1 MFRNKSI
8 SFQILSLIT
17 ILIVLAFASTATLIY
32 RQAKTLYLEQTL
44 NDHQS
49 KIDTLAKALSEEYQ
63 AFLLSAEHLEGALIN
78 GYLFGLEP
86 AVGVDHLNDKTL
98 ERVEHEGKPLSN
110 LTPIIDRFKKDTE
123 ADATIFLRDGDD
135 FIRVI
140 TTLKNP
146 NGERVVGSYLGKSH
160 PGYNKLMAGQ
170 SYSSMVKL
178 FGQNYLAYYRP
189 LLSNGRIY
197 ALAFAAI
204 PLQKATESIF
214 NAIVEVKWG
223 KGGESF
229 VISADSKDS
238 GMYLLHPNTN
248 FIGKNVQQIYSPD
261 GTRPFENLMD
271 NVGEVTFYKDQMAKD
286 IQSKYLVTSFVPG
299 WNWVIGGGTKV
310 SEITQGSHYLLKIIL
325 SIAVVVCG
333 TVIVILYLVM
343 KKLLAPMAKN
353 HGYMKRLGDG
363 EVSLE
368 VEGGDVTSNNEM
380 SQLTAVVGNMAGR
393 LYELTTDIKDISTSL
408 ATQAGQ
414 AKGNAEG
421 SLLSAESLQSQIE
434 HIATA
439 TEEMAASAQSVAEQ
453 VEHIAVSVRE
463 ANDDAIAGTK
473 VVENMQ
479 VKVASL
485 SEQIQS
491 SSEAIQTVEVE
502 SNNIQSVTK
511 MIDEIAEQTNLLA
524 LNAAIE
530 AARAGEQG
538 RGFAVVADEV
548 RSLAARTQQSVKE
561 VVGIISQLQN
571 STQTAVKLMK
581 LSSDYGVEVDKQA
594 EETGGALSGIA
605 TQIANIE
612 QMAQEIAATSE
623 QQAQVSTEIASSANE
638 VTILNQ
644 NNYAAAQDTAQS
656 SQELN
661 QLSNQLSEKVSYF
674 K

>member
-1 MFRNKSI
+1 MFKNKSI
-8 SFQILSLIT
+8 SFQVLSLIT
-17 ILIVLAFASTATLIY
+17 LLIVFAFASTATLIY

-44 NDHQS
+44 EDHQS

-63 AFLLSAEHLEGALIN
+63 AFLLSAEHLEGALVSGYLNGLAPVSGSDAIN
-78 GYLFGLEP
+78 GK
-86 AVGVDHLNDKTL
+86 VVN
-98 ERVEHEGKPLSN
+98 RVEVTGIPLSE
-110 LTPIIDRFKKDTE
+110 LTHVIDRFKQNTE

-135 FIRVI
+135 FIRGI
-140 TTLKNP
+140 TTLKNA
-146 NGERVVGSYLGKSH
+146 NGQRVVGTYLGKSH
-160 PGYNKLMAGQ
+160 PGYSQLMSGQ
-170 SYSSMVKL
+170 PYSSMVKL
-178 FGQNYLAYYRP
+178 FGKNYLAYYRP
-189 LLSNGRIY
+189 LLNNGRIF
-197 ALAFAAI
+197 AVAFAAI

-214 NAIVEVKWG
+214 KAIEEVKWG

-229 VISADSKDS
+229 VVNAASAER
-238 GMYLLHPNTN
+238 GNYLLHSNIN
-248 FIGKNVQQIYSPD
+248 FIGQNIQNTVNDD
-261 GTRPFENLMD
+261 GSRPLANLMD
-271 NVGEVTFYKDQMAKD
+271 TINEVHFYQSQSGKDKLQ
-286 IQSKYLVTSFVPG
+286 KYMVTSYVSG
-299 WNWVIGGGTKV
+299 WDWVIGGGTSV
-310 SEITQGSHYLLKIIL
+310 AEITEGSTYLLKIIL
-325 SIAVVVCG
+325 TIAVVVCLV
-333 TVIVILYLVM
+333 VIVILYLVM
-343 KKLLAPMAKN
+343 QRLLAPMAKN
-353 HGYMKRLGDG
+353 HEYMKRLGNG
-363 EVSLE
+363 EVSIT
-368 VEGGDVTSNNEM
+368 VEGGDASSNNEM
-380 SQLTAVVGNMAGR
+380 SQLTAVVGGMAGR
-393 LYELTTDIKDISTSL
+393 LFELTTDIKDISTSL
-408 ATQAGQ
+408 AAQAEQ

-421 SLLSAESLQSQIE
+421 SLISAESLQSQIE

-439 TEEMAASAQSVAEQ
+439 TEEMAASAQSVAGQ
-453 VEHIAVSVRE
+453 VEQIAMSVRE

-473 VVENMQ
+473 IVENMQ
-479 VKVASL
+479 AKVSSL

-561 VVGIISQLQN
+561 VVGIISQLQS

-581 LSSDYGVEVDKQA
+581 LSSDYGLEVDKQA

-605 TQIANIE
+605 TQISHIE

-623 QQAQVSTEIASSANE
+623 QQANVSTEIASSANE
-638 VTILNQ
+638 VTVLNQ
-644 NNYAAAQDTAQS
+644 SNYKAAQDTAQS

-661 QLSNQLSEKVSYF
+661 HLSTQLSEKVSYF